1 MFLGKTP
8 PRTARIRY
16 ARDYFLFLSVTSVTC
31 SSLVEEEEGR
41 LGGVYT
47 ECFFTL
53 GVLKAG
59 IL

>member
-41 LGGVYT
+41 LGVST
-47 ECFFTL
+47 QNASLLWEC
-53 GVLKAG
+53 
-59 IL
+59 